1 LEPYSSF
8 PFGTRKK
15 NLHTSIRQTRES
27 IALGKIECKDF
38 YPLSPIKY
46 FYFFLCLIS
55 LLLTIYLWG
64 DEWMR
69 VVSFGV
75 LLFSLWELWRLF
87 KYPVMRITDELLI
100 LDHDNLS
107 IDWQDVKSI
116 MLEKEKR
123 KLRIEVEFIEKIG
136 ALKDKPPYPLH
147 RKKTL
152 KFRTN
157 DTEKISELIKEKSE
171 RYGFSLKVN

>member
-1 LEPYSSF
+1 
-8 PFGTRKK
+8 
-15 NLHTSIRQTRES
+15 
-27 IALGKIECKDF
+27 
-38 YPLSPIKY
+38 
-46 FYFFLCLIS
+46 
-55 LLLTIYLWG
+55 
-64 DEWMR
+64 MR

-123 KLRIEVEFIEKIG
+123 KLRIEVEFI
-136 ALKDKPPYPLH
+136 
-147 RKKTL
+147 
-152 KFRTN
+152 
-157 DTEKISELIKEKSE
+157 
-171 RYGFSLKVN
+171 